1 MENNNYLITTSV
13 APHFD
18 KSKVGSGDSRAYKKL
33 NDDKFYIA
41 VICTVIQKM
50 YLYFPKLA
58 CIDEIGEI
66 IISQNCLVQNITAP
80 TVKYII
86 SDLLYSVFFQENGCF
101 RKYFSVHSIL
111 SWGYLSKITVLG
123 HIKI

>member
-66 IISQNCLVQNITAP
+66 IISQQFPCSKHHCTHCKIYNIRFALFC
-80 TVKYII
+80 VL
-86 SDLLYSVFFQENGCF
+86 S
-101 RKYFSVHSIL
+101 RKWML
-111 SWGYLSKITVLG
+111 
-123 HIKI
+123 